1 MKKKKK
7 VQIVSRFNFDPALDS
22 NFEIN
27 VLPSETVPDMAPEL
41 GELAARYMRGQ
52 SVPTLPGAIYDSDQD
67 ELPIDFSRWDKISKI
82 EYMRRTERALG
93 EHMAA
98 LKN

>member
-27 VLPSETVPDMAPEL
+27 VLPSETV
-41 GELAARYMRGQ
+41 
-52 SVPTLPGAIYDSDQD
+52 S
-67 ELPIDFSRWDKISKI
+67 
-82 EYMRRTERALG
+82 
-93 EHMAA
+93 
-98 LKN
+98 